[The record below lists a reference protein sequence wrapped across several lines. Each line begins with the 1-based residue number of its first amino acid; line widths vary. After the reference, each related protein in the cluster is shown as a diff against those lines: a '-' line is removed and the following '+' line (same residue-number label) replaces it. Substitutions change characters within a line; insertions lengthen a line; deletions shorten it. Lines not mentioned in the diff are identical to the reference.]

1 MLNMLLYFTFL
12 LIKASLHGPQNVIHV
27 YIFIK
32 EAISVGGG
40 GTVEE
45 HTYIS
50 WWIYR
55 YILYEPLMICFF
67 FLSYFTLEQRIMK
80 KASILKI

>member
-50 WWIYR
+50 
-55 YILYEPLMICFF
+55 
-67 FLSYFTLEQRIMK
+67 
-80 KASILKI
+80 

>member
-1 MLNMLLYFTFL
+1 ME
-12 LIKASLHGPQNVIHV
+12 PQNVIHV

-32 EAISVGGG
+32 EAISVGVGG
-40 GTVEE
+40 GGSTVEE

-55 YILYEPLMICFF
+55 YILYEPLMICFIF
-67 FLSYFTLEQRIMK
+67 FIILYIRTKDNEESIDPQNIRSYPT
-80 KASILKI
+80 

>member
-32 EAISVGGG
+32 EAISVGGELWKNTHILVDG
-40 GTVEE
+40 
-45 HTYIS
+45 S
-50 WWIYR
+50 IYPLWTSNDLFFFFI
-55 YILYEPLMICFF
+55 ILYIMM
-67 FLSYFTLEQRIMK
+67 SYK
-80 KASILKI
+80 NH